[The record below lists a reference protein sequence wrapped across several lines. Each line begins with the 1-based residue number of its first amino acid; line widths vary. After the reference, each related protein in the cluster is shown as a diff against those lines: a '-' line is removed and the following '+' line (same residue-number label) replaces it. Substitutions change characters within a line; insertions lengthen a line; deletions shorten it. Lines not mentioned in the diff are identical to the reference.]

1 MGTIYAISFHYWALG
16 FGFATPVGF
25 RSWHDGF
32 DFGAPGIQPVRQ
44 VPDLVRVRR
53 GQIVLFARIV
63 AQVVQLA
70 SLVFVPF
77 DQFPVAVSNEPAGA
91 PPWLP

>member
-1 MGTIYAISFHYWALG
+1 MTALTSAHQASSRSAR
-16 FGFATPVGF
+16 FLTLSGFAVD
-25 RSWHDGF
+25 RSCCS
-32 DFGAPGIQPVRQ
+32 
-44 VPDLVRVRR
+44 
-53 GQIVLFARIV
+53 RIV

-91 PPWLP
+91 LPWLP